1 MAQEEVGLSTGT
13 VIGSSNQLPNIA
25 SKYSMGMGSCNT
37 GVFESGH
44 ATVPTLEKQYVH
56 MLLCS
61 PYKENTSYLFVNDVQ
76 RTLST
81 ASTYQTDRL

>member
-44 ATVPTLEKQYVH
+44 ATGTVYCITLWR
-56 MLLCS
+56 
-61 PYKENTSYLFVNDVQ
+61 N
-76 RTLST
+76 
-81 ASTYQTDRL
+81 STYICCYVALIKKIQAIFSLMTYKGL